1 MGYDPCG
8 ACFHRWDFWNDCDAC
23 GGKTLEEKVYDTITT
38 NILTAIDQAG
48 PNSESTKNFIN
59 ATMSFLQ
66 SNSFKSL
73 YGVYQFGSGLID
85 FSDGIVLIAGPFP
98 SPLDDFI
105 GLYKMGQGGISMYE
119 GFVDILEVGVDE
131 MYS

>member
-1 MGYDPCG
+1 MFAYCGNNPVMGYDPCG

-105 GLYKMGQGGISMYE
+105 GLYKMGQGGNLN
-119 GFVDILEVGVDE
+119 V
-131 MYS
+131 